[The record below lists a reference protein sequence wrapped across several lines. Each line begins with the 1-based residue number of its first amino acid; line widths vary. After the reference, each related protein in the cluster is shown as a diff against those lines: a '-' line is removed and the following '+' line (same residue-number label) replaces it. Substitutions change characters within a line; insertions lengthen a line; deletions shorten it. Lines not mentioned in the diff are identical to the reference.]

1 MKKIKYII
9 GAACLALTLN
19 SCSDFLNEEP
29 VSEIPAGDMWQTA
42 RDAKAGVNE
51 IYGLLRTTLRENY
64 FYWGEFRS
72 DNVAPGAPV
81 MADQARVINNLM
93 STDEKC
99 GRWTTLYQMIN
110 QTNLAIKYVPN
121 ISMPDVADRNDYLGQ
136 AYALRA
142 LAYFYAIRVW
152 GDVPLFIEPTETYSE
167 AIYKTRTDKNYIL
180 ENVILPD
187 LKKAETLINRNKNY
201 ERKRISICGVWAIM
215 ADVYM
220 WMKDYN
226 LADQTIDKM
235 ATIASKKGGKF
246 VDFEPSM
253 ATWHT
258 MFTEELTNKPSD
270 DTPENDEYNSREFI
284 FLVHFNMDEVGTN
297 GYSYMYQWFSG
308 SGNRAAVMSD
318 QFMSIFNE
326 DDMKGDLRKDLTV
339 KNYQNGNELRKYMA
353 GDISNSLNKTCEVA
367 YPIYRYTDMMLLQ
380 AEARAHQGK
389 WGEALDL
396 VKTVRDRAG
405 LNTPTENDFASEE
418 EVIDYILRER
428 QVELAGEGRR
438 WFDLVRTGKWKE
450 VMKPINGM
458 ETDGNELFPIH
469 YSHILENPKIEQ
481 NAYYGNS
488 NN

>member
-1 MKKIKYII
+1 MKNIKYFV
-9 GAACLALTLN
+9 GAVCLALSLN

-42 RDAKAGVNE
+42 RDAKAGINE
-51 IYGLLRTTLRENY
+51 IYGLLRSTLRENY

-99 GRWTTLYQMIN
+99 AKWTTLYQMIN
-110 QTNLAIKYVPN
+110 QANLAIKYVPN

-152 GDVPLFIEPTETYSE
+152 GDVPLFTEPTEKYSE
-167 AIYKTRTDKNYIL
+167 AIYKERTDKNYI
-180 ENVILPD
+180 
-187 LKKAETLINRNKNY
+187 
-201 ERKRISICGVWAIM
+201 
-215 ADVYM
+215 
-220 WMKDYN
+220 
-226 LADQTIDKM
+226 ADQTIDKM
-235 ATIASKKGGKF
+235 ATIASKKGGRF
-246 VDFEPSM
+246 VDFEPNI

-308 SGNRAAVMSD
+308 SGNRAGVISD
-318 QFMSIFNE
+318 KFMSIFDE
-326 DDMKGDLRKDLTV
+326 KDMKGDLRKDYTV

-405 LNTPTENDFASEE
+405 LNTLTENDFASEE
-418 EVIDYILRER
+418 EVVNYILRER

-438 WFDLVRTGKWKE
+438 WFDLLRTGKWKE

-458 ETDGNELFPIH
+458 GQDGNELFPIH
-469 YSHILENPKIEQ
+469 YSHILENPKIVQ
-481 NAYYGNS
+481 NTYYGNT